1 MWGFFL
7 LQIYSQIPLSPH
19 LNWILHEK
27 KLGLITTEKTAI
39 TCFIK
44 LFVILKYNS
53 FEVPLS
59 SKLPMLRSMHAS
71 KMQLSLQQSCFTW
84 INHIDKITWNH
95 VKTEWTKHFKS
106 NIYITQGETQP
117 YIKSWITHKISG
129 SLDLKSPV

>member
-1 MWGFFL
+1 MWGVFW

-71 KMQLSLQQSCFTW
+71 KTQLYGRAALPESTIL
-84 INHIDKITWNH
+84 IKITWNH

-117 YIKSWITHKISG
+117 YIKSWITHNISG